1 MMPAELSVVEVEVEV
16 RVLVLVVEIAVKCDQ
31 QTQYAK

>member
-16 RVLVLVVEIAVKCDQ
+16 KVLVLVVEIAVKCDQ

>member
-1 MMPAELSVVEVEVEV
+1 MMSAELSVVEVEVEV
-16 RVLVLVVEIAVKCDQ
+16 KALVLVVEIAAKCDQ